1 MQNPLQRL
9 NTTENDYVRYALL
22 LASILLVTF
31 IIPKQAKFKYEFE
44 QGKPWMNEDLVAPF
58 SFAIQKTPA
67 QLQREEEE
75 IRANFKPF
83 YEQDTKVATDRKQRF
98 NSIITQLSETETG
111 VTAETKKYFL
121 ARGNEILKEIYERG
135 ILLLDT
141 NIRSKPKEYIITEL
155 RSNVAED
162 KQLQSYYTL
171 AEARSSVID
180 RAGKDTILNKAWF
193 LRAIISSLEPNIVY
207 DKNLSEKKLNE
218 TLGNISPTRGM
229 VRQDEKII
237 TKGSIITPERMQVLT
252 SLKNE
257 YEAKHGKSYLLFLG
271 YLILVAS
278 IFIMYAIHLEIFHK
292 DVIFSAR
299 SLILILINVV
309 IFTALTAYIAKRQM
323 VHVYLI
329 PYTIIP
335 IILLAFFGL
344 RLAFITY
351 FLVILLCGLIVPNPY
366 EFVLVETMAGFTA
379 LLSMAR
385 IRYISQFFISAL
397 LIFMTYCLVYL
408 GFSFI
413 KSGLIK
419 TVEWD
424 TFIWFGGNFILILL
438 AYPLI
443 YAYEKIFGFLSDI
456 SLLELSDINNKLLKE
471 LFLRAPGT
479 FQHSLQVANLAEA
492 VIDRIGGNALLTRV
506 GALYHDV
513 GKLHNPEYFIENQKH
528 AFNPHEQLSDLQSA
542 EIIIG
547 HVTKGVETA
556 QEYNLPR
563 RVIEFIRTHHGTTRV
578 EYFYKHYLQEHV
590 DEDIDDTAFRYPGP
604 KPSSKETA
612 VVMIVDSVEAAS
624 RSLKEPDEK
633 QIDNLID
640 KIIDTKIQD
649 NQFDYATIT
658 INEINSTRRILKKLV
673 KSIYHIRIQYPAE
686 KELNTELKKKL

>member
-1 MQNPLQRL
+1 MQNPLQRI
-9 NTTENDYVRYALL
+9 NKTENDYVRYALL
-22 LASILLVTF
+22 LACILLVTF

-44 QGKPWMNEDLVAPF
+44 QGKPWMHEDLVAPF
-58 SFAIQKTPA
+58 SFAIQKS
-67 QLQREEEE
+67 QSQIQREREVIQE
-75 IRANFKPF
+75 NFKPF
-83 YEQDTKVATDRKQRF
+83 YKQNTKIMQDRKQRF
-98 NSIITQLSETETG
+98 ISIIKQLSPNETG
-111 VTAETKKYFL
+111 IEKEEKEYYLT
-121 ARGNEILKEIYERG
+121 RGNDIIEEIYEKG
-135 ILLLDT
+135 IIALDT

-155 RSNVAED
+155 RKNIAED
-162 KQLQSYYTL
+162 KQLQEYYTL
-171 AEARSSVID
+171 SEARSSVMD
-180 RAGKDTILNKAWF
+180 RVNADTMLNKAWF
-193 LRAIISSLEPNIVY
+193 IRSIITSLEPNILY
-207 DKNLSEKKLNE
+207 DQDLSEKKLNE
-218 TLGNISPTRGM
+218 LLENVSPTRGM

-237 TKGSIITPERMQVLT
+237 TKGSIITTERMQVLT

-257 YEAKHGKSYLLFLG
+257 YEAKHGQSYLLLIG
-271 YLILVAS
+271 YLVLVAS
-278 IFIMYAIHLEIFHK
+278 LFIMYSIHLEIFHR
-292 DVIFSAR
+292 DVMSSTR
-299 SLILILINVV
+299 SLVLILINVLL
-309 IFTALTAYIAKRQM
+309 FTALTAFVAKRQM
-323 VHVYLI
+323 VNVYLI

-335 IILLAFFGL
+335 IVLLAFFGL
-344 RLAFITY
+344 RIAFVTY
-351 FLVILLCGLIVPNPY
+351 FLVILLCGLVVPNPY
-366 EFVLVETMAGFTA
+366 EFVLVQTMAGFTA
-379 LLSMAR
+379 MLSMAR

-424 TFIWFGGNFILILL
+424 IFIWFGGNFILTLL

-443 YAYEKIFGFLSDI
+443 YANEKIFGFLSDI

-528 AFNPHEQLSDLQSA
+528 SYNPHEQLTDLQSA
-542 EIIIG
+542 DMIIG

-556 QEYNLPR
+556 QEYNLPK

-578 EYFYKHYLQEHV
+578 EYFYKHYVQEHTGEEV
-590 DEDIDDTAFRYPGP
+590 DDTAFRYPGP

-633 QIDNLID
+633 QIDNVVD
-640 KIIDTKIQD
+640 KIIDNKIQD

-658 INEINSTRRILKKLV
+658 INEINATRRILKKLV
-673 KSIYHIRIQYPAE
+673 KSIYHIRIQYPSE
-686 KELNTELKKKL
+686 GEKKKII

>member
-1 MQNPLQRL
+1 MQNPLQQI
-9 NTTENDYVRYALL
+9 NKTENDYVRYALL
-22 LASILLVTF
+22 LACILLVTS

-44 QGKPWMNEDLVAPF
+44 QGKPWMHDDLVAPF
-58 SFAIQKTPA
+58 SFAIQKSEG
-67 QLQREEEE
+67 QIQRERE
-75 IRANFKPF
+75 IIQENFKPF
-83 YEQDTKVATDRKQRF
+83 YKQNTKIMQDRKQRF
-98 NSIITQLSETETG
+98 KSIVSQLSPGEAG
-111 VTAETKKYFL
+111 VSNDERKYF
-121 ARGNEILKEIYERG
+121 IERG
-135 ILLLDT
+135 LAIMDQIYDRGIIALDT
-141 NIRSKPKEYIITEL
+141 SIRGKPKEFIIIEL
-155 RSNVAED
+155 RKNIAED
-162 KQLQSYYTL
+162 KQLQDYYSL
-171 AEARSSVID
+171 SEARSSVMD
-180 RAGKDTILNKAWF
+180 RVNADTVLNKAWF
-193 LRAIISSLEPNIVY
+193 IRSIITSLEPNIIY
-207 DKNLSEKKLNE
+207 DRDLSEKKLNE
-218 TLGNISPTRGM
+218 MLDNISPTRGM

-237 TKGSIITPERMQVLT
+237 TKGSIITKERMQVLT

-257 YEAKHGKSYLLFLG
+257 YEAKHGKSYLLLIG
-271 YLILVAS
+271 YLVLVAS
-278 IFIMYAIHLEIFHK
+278 LFIMYTIHLEIFHR
-292 DVIFSAR
+292 DVMSSTR
-299 SLILILINVV
+299 SLVLILINVL

-323 VHVYLI
+323 VNVYLI

-335 IILLAFFGL
+335 IVLLAFFGL
-344 RLAFITY
+344 RVAFVTY

-366 EFVLVETMAGFTA
+366 EFVLVQTMAGFTA
-379 LLSMAR
+379 MLSMAR

-424 TFIWFGGNFILILL
+424 IFIWFGGNFILTLL

-443 YAYEKIFGFLSDI
+443 YANEKIFGFLSDI

-528 AFNPHEQLSDLQSA
+528 SFNPHEQLTDLQSA
-542 EIIIG
+542 EMIIG

-556 QEYNLPR
+556 QEYNLPK

-578 EYFYKHYLQEHV
+578 EYFYKHYVQEHTG
-590 DEDIDDTAFRYPGP
+590 EDVDDTAFRYPGP

-633 QIDNLID
+633 QIDNIVD
-640 KIIDTKIQD
+640 KIIDSKIQD

-658 INEINSTRRILKKLV
+658 INEINATRRILKKLV
-673 KSIYHIRIQYPAE
+673 KSIYHIRIQYPSE
-686 KELNTELKKKL
+686 GERKKII